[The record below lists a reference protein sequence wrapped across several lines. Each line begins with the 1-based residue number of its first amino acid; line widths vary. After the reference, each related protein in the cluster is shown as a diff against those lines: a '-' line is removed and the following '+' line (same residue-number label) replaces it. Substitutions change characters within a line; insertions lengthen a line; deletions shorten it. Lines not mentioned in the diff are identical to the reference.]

1 MIVGVGIDVLEK
13 ERLIRGL
20 DAAFEKRGYTGAEI
34 AQGHQHPVP
43 TDFFAA
49 RFSAKEAVFKALSCC
64 GAEFEPREI
73 EILSDSRGR
82 PTAAVYGKT
91 KALLEE
97 YLGGAPYSIHLSIS
111 LESHIVTAIAAIET
125 AEERSQI

>member
-13 ERLIRGL
+13 ERFIRGL

-43 TDFFAA
+43 ADFFAA

-64 GAEFEPREI
+64 GADFEPRDV
-73 EILSDSRGR
+73 EILADPKGR
-82 PTAAVYGKT
+82 PLAAVYGKT
-91 KALLEE
+91 QALLEKH
-97 YLGGAPYSIHLSIS
+97 LGGAPYTIHVSMS
-111 LESHIVTAIAAIET
+111 LETRIVTAMAVVET
-125 AEERSQI
+125 AEKR